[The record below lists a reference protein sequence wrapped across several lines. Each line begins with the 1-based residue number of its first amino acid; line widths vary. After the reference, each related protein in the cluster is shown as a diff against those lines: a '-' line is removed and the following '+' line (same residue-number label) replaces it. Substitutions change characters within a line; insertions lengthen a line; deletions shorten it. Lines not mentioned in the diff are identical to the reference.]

1 MSLTGVRP
9 IFQIAS
15 ASSSS
20 SSTMPSS
27 SYRSVKTTAN
37 HVLGRH
43 STCHEFD
50 ANSVSVC
57 ALAPKCSLSAEGGDK
72 QKEKG
77 RRASV

>member
-20 SSTMPSS
+20 STMPSS
-27 SYRSVKTTAN
+27 SYRSVQTTAN

-57 ALAPKCSLSAEGGDK
+57 A
-72 QKEKG
+72 
-77 RRASV
+77 